1 MAKIEELADA
11 LAQRALDLE
20 DETGDEKVIKKVGD
34 ALGSLS
40 PTFEEAY
47 NPAIRMRRAE
57 RRGLAVLRSLEKG
70 TEMPALPPK
79 FDDDPG
85 GH

>member
-1 MAKIEELADA
+1 MPKVEDLADD

-20 DETGDEKVIKKVGD
+20 DETGDETVIKKVGD
-34 ALGSLS
+34 ALASLS

-47 NPAIRMRRAE
+47 NTAIRMRRAE
-57 RRGLAVLRSLEKG
+57 RRGLAVIRSIEKG
-70 TEMPALPPK
+70 TAPPALPPR
-79 FDDDPG
+79 FEDDPG